1 LETPPLFSKV
11 VFHRGLHFQQCNTY
25 LVEAMYVRDKGHQ
38 PGYPSRQGLQTAPFF
53 YARKIEPFA
62 LALARKAGLA
72 LKK

>member
-53 YARKIEPFA
+53 LRGKLNRLRLRLRAKQD
-62 LALARKAGLA
+62 
-72 LKK
+72 